1 MWYSKM
7 YITVYW
13 INNRSCLELGSA
25 IKFLY
30 QFHCQYTKI
39 KNKTICAFLRT
50 KLRIQNVYDSKNGHS
65 ILLKFSRYRLL
76 VSVFV
81 KIFLEPDITKKI
93 PKKTSY
99 IAIKVDNNFFPLY
112 IRRKIEEK
120 KLLCKIYDVKHNKIL
135 SLKFLLKFQVDYHF
149 FSFFQFSKCI
159 N

>member
-30 QFHCQYTKI
+30 QFHCKYTKI

-50 KLRIQNVYDSKNGHS
+50 KLRIKNVYDSKNGHS

-81 KIFLEPDITKKI
+81 KIFLEPDITKKCQ
-93 PKKTSY
+93 KKTSY
-99 IAIKVDNNFFPLY
+99 IAIKVPNKFFYVIYPSKNQ
-112 IRRKIEEK
+112 RKKNIM
-120 KLLCKIYDVKHNKIL
+120 
-135 SLKFLLKFQVDYHF
+135 
-149 FSFFQFSKCI
+149 
-159 N
+159 